1 MNNYDEELLK
11 NLKNVMGIVKSKYSI
26 FLEFYIYYSV
36 EKLHYFNCNKEDC
49 TKLQSGIGMYIKD
62 RDREHYYYTDIEKY
76 EQLLLWLDKRYHI
89 FELGIKEDNKKLKQY
104 GYRNNIF
111 EDEYYLEKLKSFRK
125 MVDSKALTC
134 ALYTNFEFILIY
146 NNNNFCTDGRAFQKI
161 FFYEDKK
168 IKHTFSLNQGQFI
181 GDVIDCAKCFLSCKQ
196 KNDIFCL
203 FNYKIEKIIL
213 FPRAAGALIHEIC
226 GHMLENEY
234 YKKGNFFYGKID
246 HKIAPVFLTVHDNPK
261 LLYGNVNH
269 VDDEGFEL
277 TKNTI
282 IKRGILKGII
292 GDEIYRMKNE
302 QFRCFRQSR
311 KESYEYLSTGRTF
324 CLEVEPGKRGR
335 QEVVIEN
342 CINSL
347 IVYSFDKS
355 YYNVSTRKGYF
366 QTNSFFV
373 MEDGELKK
381 VDQILRI
388 NLSGQT
394 ILDNIL
400 ELSNDNEYCEN
411 MCYASSGY
419 VSNATY
425 CPTFVLG
432 MNNMKVKYHR
442 DHSITIK

>member
-1 MNNYDEELLK
+1 
-11 NLKNVMGIVKSKYSI
+11 
-26 FLEFYIYYSV
+26 
-36 EKLHYFNCNKEDC
+36 
-49 TKLQSGIGMYIKD
+49 
-62 RDREHYYYTDIEKY
+62 
-76 EQLLLWLDKRYHI
+76 
-89 FELGIKEDNKKLKQY
+89 
-104 GYRNNIF
+104 
-111 EDEYYLEKLKSFRK
+111 

-181 GDVIDCAKCFLSCKQ
+181 GDVIDRAKCFLSCKQ

-234 YKKGNFFYGKID
+234 YKKGNCFYGKID